1 MITAIREL
9 YQLGTVEFYIQMVVA
24 VFALALMGE
33 RGFSLYVKYHVD
45 AKKFFNEIQKR
56 VLAGKVDEA
65 IRYCDDKPLSNV
77 VKAGLLKAEFR
88 VIDIEQA
95 MDEASLDAIPQI
107 EKRLPYLAM
116 LSNAAV
122 LIGLLGTIEGMII
135 SFRAVAGVEPAKK
148 ASLLSQGISTAMNAT
163 ALGLTIAI
171 PCVVA
176 HSFFSAKS
184 IALVDDIK
192 VTSAAVVNLFRIKK
206 AEQSGEV

>member
-1 MITAIREL
+1 MFTAIREL
-9 YQLGTVEFYIQMVVA
+9 YQLGTVEFYIQIVVA
-24 VFALALMGE
+24 ILSLGIIIE
-33 RGFSLYVKYHVD
+33 RAVSLWGKYNVNS
-45 AKKFFNEIQKR
+45 KKFFAEVQKR
-56 VLAGKVDEA
+56 VLANKVDEA
-65 IRYCDDKPLSNV
+65 IRLCSDAPLPSV

-88 VIDIEQA
+88 VIDIEMA
-95 MDEASLDAIPQI
+95 MDEASLEAIPQI
-107 EKRLPYLAM
+107 EARIPYLAM

-171 PCVVA
+171 PCVIL
-176 HSFFSAKS
+176 HSIFSAKS
-184 IALVDDIK
+184 IHLIDDIK

-206 AEQSGEV
+206 AEQEAKL